1 MNASRAQAPSAPA
14 ELAAVSAA
22 PVAAPEGSVTAPA
35 GAMRDIRRRMAA
47 RAFWLPGL
55 VLSALAIALRLL
67 VATRREGIEIDGV
80 TYLQNAQALLRG
92 DWGAISILHPP
103 LYSALLAPFLGLWSD
118 PEWGARVA
126 SAVLGGLWVWP
137 TLWLARE
144 TTDERVAWP
153 AGLLVAFLPAAVEA
167 GTRVLAEATFG
178 LCLTAFLAACIQTLR
193 TRSLRGAALA
203 GALGGLAA
211 LARPEGMGY
220 LALAWAV
227 LLLSSRLAGA
237 SWTLRLALSRIAA
250 LTALWLLV
258 MSPYMVLVRSQTGHW
273 HWSGKMGITL
283 SFAESVGDERQG
295 SFFERSIAGKRPDE
309 LEQGLL
315 ESVLRRPGSAA
326 RRAALNLHHMDKYVL
341 PALLQTG
348 GLALLVLGLVK
359 LRFRRA
365 PAPPEWFLAV
375 APLPLAGLLF
385 FIVSPRYFVPILPVL
400 SIIAGIGVTR
410 LGRARTEAKGPRRRP
425 ATLGILLLGIVLVS
439 FVPWIIRPWFRQD
452 AGALEKAA
460 GLWLRRTA
468 GPRAAFIGTY
478 GRIGYY
484 AEAQAIPFGNQPL
497 EALLR
502 EGRRAGA
509 RFLIADSAYL
519 PAARPDLMALAAG
532 SPGGHPELELAH
544 VLADRAGNR
553 LTIYRIRGT

>member
-1 MNASRAQAPSAPA
+1 MVAR
-14 ELAAVSAA
+14 EL
-22 PVAAPEGSVTAPA
+22 
-35 GAMRDIRRRMAA
+35 
-47 RAFWLPGL
+47 WLPGL

-67 VATRREGIEIDGV
+67 VATRREGIEIDGI
-80 TYLQNAQALLRG
+80 TYLQNTQALLRG
-92 DWGAISILHPP
+92 DWGAISVLHPP

-178 LCLTAFLAACIQTLR
+178 LCLTAFLAACVQTLR
-193 TRSLRGAALA
+193 TRSPRGAALT
-203 GALGGLAA
+203 GLLGGLAT
-211 LARPEGMGY
+211 LARPEGMAY

-227 LLLSSRLAGA
+227 LLLAPRLAGA
-237 SWTLRLALSRIAA
+237 PWTFRLTLNRIAA
-250 LTALWLLV
+250 VTALWLLV
-258 MSPYMVLVRSQTGHW
+258 MSPYMLLVRSQTGHW

-326 RRAALNLHHMDKYVL
+326 RRVALNLHHLDKYVL

-348 GLALLVLGLVK
+348 GLALLLLGLLH

-385 FIVSPRYFVPILPVL
+385 FIVSPRYFVPLLPPL
-400 SIIAGIGVTR
+400 SIIAAIGVA
-410 LGRARTEAKGPRRRP
+410 LPGRRRMEVTGARRRP
-425 ATLGILLLGIVLVS
+425 ATLGILLLAAVLLS

-452 AGALEKAA
+452 EGALEKAA

-468 GPRAAFIGTY
+468 GPGAIFIGTY
-478 GRIGYY
+478 GRVGYY
-484 AEAQAIPFGNQPL
+484 AEGRAIPFGRHPL
-497 EALLR
+497 EALLA
-502 EGRRAGA
+502 EGHRAGA
-509 RFLIADSAYL
+509 RFLIADTGYL

-532 SPGGHPELELAH
+532 SAVGHPELELAQ
-544 VLADRAGNR
+544 VLEDRAGNR
-553 LTIYRIRGT
+553 LIVYRIRGT